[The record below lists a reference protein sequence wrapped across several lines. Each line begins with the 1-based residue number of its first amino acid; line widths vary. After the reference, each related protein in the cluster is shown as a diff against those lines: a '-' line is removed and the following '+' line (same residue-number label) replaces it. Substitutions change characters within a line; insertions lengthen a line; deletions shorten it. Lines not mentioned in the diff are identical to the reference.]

1 MAAPA
6 ASPVSAPVYPLVQR
20 VLHWLVALCL
30 LALLPLGFYIEGYEK
45 EAVDAANA
53 ALGPGGFDLLYAL
66 HKSFGLTVLGLM
78 VLRLVARAAM
88 GEPAYVRP
96 LPPLLRLASRT
107 VHVLLY
113 VLLIAT
119 PVVGWIGVSAY
130 PAPADFWFV
139 ADLALPVG
147 ENRALSEFLL
157 QDVHAP
163 LAILL
168 AILAAAHVLA
178 ALKHR
183 VIDRDEVMGRMIGRG
198 SAGS

>member
-1 MAAPA
+1 MTSA
-6 ASPVSAPVYPLVQR
+6 APVYPLIQR
-20 VLHWLVALCL
+20 ILHWLVALCL
-30 LALLPLGFYIEGYEK
+30 LALLPLGFYIEGYEP
-45 EAVDAANA
+45 EAVEAANA

-78 VLRLVARAAM
+78 ILRVVARATL
-88 GEPAYVRP
+88 GEPAYAQP
-96 LPPLLRLASRT
+96 LPRPLRLASHA
-107 VHVLLY
+107 VHMLLY
-113 VLLIAT
+113 ALLIAT

-147 ENRALSEFLL
+147 ENRALSETLL
-157 QDVHAP
+157 HDVHAP

-168 AILAAAHVLA
+168 MGLALAHVLA

-183 VIDRDEVMGRMIGRG
+183 LVDRDEVMGRMIGR
-198 SAGS
+198 